1 MLLLR
6 HVLIVLWTVILGL
19 TAMVL
24 CILVP
29 GGRAFGPPM
38 RLWAHLVLGAA
49 GVRVRV
55 SGAGPSTPC
64 VFIANHQSQLDI
76 PALVRALPSSVRF
89 IAKKELLYVPIFGWA
104 LWLAGFVFVDRRDR
118 DKAIRSL
125 ETAARRVRA
134 GTPILVFAE
143 GTRSPD
149 GRLLPFK
156 KGGFLLAMQAGVAIV
171 PVTLRGGTEV
181 LPKGSLRIR
190 PGRIEVVIGDPIDTT
205 RYSFE
210 TRDALIAA
218 VRGRIEAGLTSSAG
232 AAPRNT

>member
-1 MLLLR
+1 M
-6 HVLIVLWTVILGL
+6 TV
-19 TAMVL
+19 T
-24 CILVP
+24 
-29 GGRAFGPPM
+29 
-38 RLWAHLVLGAA
+38 
-49 GVRVRV
+49 
-55 SGAGPSTPC
+55 GAGPAGPC
-64 VFIANHQSQLDI
+64 VYIANHQSQLDI
-76 PALVRALPSSVRF
+76 PALIRALPASTRF

-125 ETAARRVRA
+125 EMAARKVRT

-156 KGGFLLAMQAGVAIV
+156 KGGFVLAMQAGVPIV
-171 PVTLRGGTEV
+171 PVTVRGGTEI

-190 PGRIEVVIGDPIDTT
+190 PGRIEVSIGDPIDTT

-210 TRDALIAA
+210 TRDALIAD
-218 VRGRIEAGLTSSAG
+218 VRRRIEAGFTSSAG